1 MNRLR
6 LLTWLDVRRHIRSKT
21 KYGTK
26 LPDSIVKIRCF
37 SDAVEIGIT
46 NEDNLEGAKH
56 TVKEWFGDWYLENES
71 VIQLDMGDATL
82 PVEFISGEEVSLT
95 GIDVRPFWEEIAYL
109 ENSSEVEAVKANS
122 VKLPEP
128 YTDNPSLIAFYS
140 FKGGVGRTLNL
151 AAYLFALLDKAKE
164 LNKSITVLVIDADL
178 EAPGLTYWNAF
189 EKQQP
194 AVSFIDFL
202 EVFHYSPIEREKALS
217 WFAKEVK
224 KTPKNEGGST
234 VYFLPACRDD
244 KQLLDTPILPEHL
257 VRSTDGVWE
266 YGNAIHRLGKVV
278 GADYVFIDLRAGL
291 SEISSPIIF
300 DPRIKRFLVTTINEQ
315 SVRGTSLVLN
325 QIGKVAPSEAD
336 VDDERYYD
344 PSLVINMLKEE
355 FRKLP
360 MYFHAYDT
368 FRDDYNQQEEEEGL
382 IVSSKRLEIKDAFF
396 AEELLYVNNWEEARS
411 KLKATSLM
419 ENARKWAEIQS
430 VANQSDESASTNL
443 HSEEASTNVHRE
455 EQSSLEAVISL
466 RDLCRKYE
474 YAEQGQGEDL
484 LITEPLHNLATNF
497 RDKLPHVLSIGAKG
511 AGKTFNYIQLS
522 RFKYWEK
529 FLNRVD
535 NKNHEPQLRKTYI
548 FPLLESSNLQENAKI
563 VINEARK
570 ELQGALGE
578 NFIEFKH
585 SEYTTRIKEALDKQ
599 NWNEPQWTEFWV
611 REIARAISVSSNT
624 NIPNNL
630 SSIDH
635 ELKNKGLHI
644 IFLFD
649 GLEDIFRDIA
659 SSKEEQKALRALI
672 DDLPK
677 KLSEIRQSNLGII
690 IFLRRDFL
698 KYTITQN
705 LSQFENLYRSYDL
718 SWDEDSFLRLVY
730 WICSESQVINAKKNN
745 IYEFSKENLK
755 NELENL
761 WGKKLGSDKSNE
773 AYTAS
778 WIFAALT
785 DFNGRLQ
792 ARDIVRFLYN
802 AAKITVDKA
811 NELQLEKWFIS
822 RLLPPK
828 AIRQALKPCSNKK
841 VDEAKE
847 EYPLF
852 KTWVENELPTHIE
865 KKIPFAVE
873 QFNMDQQT
881 VRLLEEMGVIYE
893 DKDKEEIARFYMPE
907 IFREGLGF
915 SGTGARPR
923 ILALKRKILGKGIL

>member
-1 MNRLR
+1 MNRLK

-26 LPDSIVKIRCF
+26 LPDSVVKIRCF

-46 NEDNLEGAKH
+46 NEDNLEEAKH

-122 VKLPEP
+122 VKLPER

-194 AVSFIDFL
+194 AVSFMDFL
-202 EVFHYSPIEREKALS
+202 EVSHYSPIEREEALS

-234 VYFLPACRDD
+234 VYFLPACLDD

-315 SVRGTSLVLN
+315 SVRGTSLVLK

-336 VDDERYYD
+336 VDDEIYYD

-355 FRKLP
+355 FIKLP
-360 MYFHAYDT
+360 MYFDAYDT
-368 FRDDYNQQEEEEGL
+368 FRDDYNQLEEEEGL

-419 ENARKWAEIQS
+419 ENARKWAEMQF
-430 VANQSDESASTNL
+430 VANESKEL
-443 HSEEASTNVHRE
+443 ASTNVHPG
-455 EQSSLEAVISL
+455 EQPSLEAVRSL
-466 RDLCRKYE
+466 KDLCTKYE

-484 LITEPLHNLATNF
+484 LITEPLQNLATNF

-529 FLNRVD
+529 FLNYVD
-535 NKNHEPQLRKTYI
+535 NKNHEPQLKKTYI

-563 VINEARK
+563 VINQARE

-585 SEYTTRIKEALDKQ
+585 SEYIDRIKEALNEQK
-599 NWNEPQWTEFWV
+599 WNEPQWTEFWV
-611 REIARAISVSSNT
+611 SEIARAISVSSNT

-802 AAKITVDKA
+802 AAYITVNKA

-828 AIRQALKPCSNKK
+828 AIRQALKPCSDEK
-841 VDEAKE
+841 VREAKE

-852 KTWVENELPTHIE
+852 KIWVDQLNLPSLPE